1 MTRNRTDGRPK
12 LQMKGECAVLKIS
25 SRGPQEP
32 RIPSGSWR
40 IGRRILR
47 WENQLLFSHRN
58 DDFKILLFIEKK
70 ASLLY
75 AKPTWQYLKAEAD
88 KPEI

>member
-12 LQMKGECAVLKIS
+12 LQMKGECAVLKIP

-58 DDFKILLFIEKK
+58 DDFKILLFIGEKSK
-70 ASLLY
+70 SFVCKTHLAIS
-75 AKPTWQYLKAEAD
+75 
-88 KPEI
+88 